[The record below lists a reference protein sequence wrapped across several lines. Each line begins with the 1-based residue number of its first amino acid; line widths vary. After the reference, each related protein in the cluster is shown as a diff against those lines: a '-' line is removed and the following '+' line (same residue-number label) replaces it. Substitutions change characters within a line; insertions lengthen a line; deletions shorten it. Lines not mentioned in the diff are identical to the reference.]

1 MKKLKVTEEF
11 RAYSEQEAIDA
22 IENARVH
29 QKDGNYVLGAN
40 GYKYKTKKSK
50 GQIIGEAWVVSVTKI
65 FDEVWDEG
73 EFDG

>member
-22 IENARVH
+22 IENARAY
-29 QKDGNYVLGAN
+29 QKEGNYVLGAN

-50 GQIIGEAWVVSVTKI
+50 GEIIGEAWVVSVTKI

>member
-11 RAYSEQEAIDA
+11 RAYSEQEALDA
-22 IENARVH
+22 IEFARAN
-29 QKDGNYVLGAN
+29 QKTGGYILGAN

-50 GQIIGEAWVVSVTKI
+50 GEIVGEAWIVSVTKI

-73 EFDG
+73 DS